1 MWALILTYPTFLVPF
16 CTWLLTGYFQSYAED
31 VTVAELY
38 TQTPDSLLRLV
49 CAANPAY
56 LLIEPQNIKE
66 QWANREP
73 DLNVRWLQA
82 NAGLREIA
90 HYDTLVLYQ
99 IGACA

>member
-1 MWALILTYPTFLVPF
+1 M
-16 CTWLLTGYFQSYAED
+16 
-31 VTVAELY
+31 
-38 TQTPDSLLRLV
+38 

-56 LLIEPQNIKE
+56 LLIEPQSINE

-90 HYDTLVLYQ
+90 RYDALVLYQ
-99 IGACA
+99 IGGACA